1 MNALKKLKHAE
12 TSKAYNGLPKLAL
25 GYHAIDSFRV
35 STGKFGRSVI
45 AELKTEIIFLPKF
58 LSEKLNDADVDELN
72 SFKEQLYLY
81 FGGRNKINK

>member
-1 MNALKKLKHAE
+1 MNALKKLQQVEA
-12 TSKAYNGLPKLAL
+12 SKPYNGLPKLAP
-25 GYHAIDSFRV
+25 GYYAIDCFRV

-58 LSEKLNDADVDELN
+58 LSEKLNDEDVDELN
-72 SFKEQLYLY
+72 SSKEQMYLY